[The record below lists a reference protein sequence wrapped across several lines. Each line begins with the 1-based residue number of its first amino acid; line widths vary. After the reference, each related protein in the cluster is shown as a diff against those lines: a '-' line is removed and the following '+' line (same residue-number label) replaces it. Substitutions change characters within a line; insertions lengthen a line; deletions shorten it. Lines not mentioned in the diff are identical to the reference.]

1 MRIVLHYGPI
11 QPFFLNTANLSHLRH
26 PPHPRP
32 PRPSAWMTLR
42 VTCAGRRIMIVYT
55 AAAAL
60 RLGRVVVVVVRHSGY
75 NRDRPC
81 DVMKRQFVLLS
92 LPSLVPSFRDTYVVF
107 PYKDESKVLLFPP
120 QLGVFR
126 HRFWSYPQ
134 TDSPEKR
141 ERGHDFDHL
150 RARALQVRKSLPEQF
165 YFKGSNVLSGPYL
178 PSRQSLQFLI
188 LPK

>member
-1 MRIVLHYGPI
+1 MLHYGPI
-11 QPFFLNTANLSHLRH
+11 QPFFLNTANLSHLSH

-60 RLGRVVVVVVRHSGY
+60 RLGRVVVVVVVVRHSG
-75 NRDRPC
+75 DRPSVRRNEKAVC
-81 DVMKRQFVLLS
+81 PPFS
-92 LPSLVPSFRDTYVVF
+92 LPLPRPSPSLIPSFRDTYVVF

-150 RARALQVRKSLPEQF
+150 RVSSFTSPEILARK
-165 YFKGSNVLSGPYL
+165 
-178 PSRQSLQFLI
+178 FLFR
-188 LPK
+188 LKLCFE